1 MGTPT
6 GLLFKQIHD
15 KLEKQA
21 NNTLRQQGLTMM
33 QVSVLL
39 TIQGA
44 EGKRCSMKELERF
57 FGRGPVHG
65 GGGRLSAGAEGPGD
79 RHRCPG
85 GQACKVGLHY
95 RIWREM
101 LRPGGLSHGPG
112 RGEAAA
118 GLLPGGAG
126 AAERHAGPGGRQSEL
141 KISLLPEGYFRD
153 KTIACY

>member
-57 FGRGPVHG
+57 SAWPSPRWRG
-65 GGGRLSAGAEGPGD
+65 S
-79 RHRCPG
+79 
-85 GQACKVGLHY
+85 
-95 RIWREM
+95 
-101 LRPGGLSHGPG
+101 
-112 RGEAAA
+112 
-118 GLLPGGAG
+118 
-126 AAERHAGPGGRQSEL
+126 
-141 KISLLPEGYFRD
+141 SLGWSRR
-153 KTIACY
+153 AW

>member
-57 FGRGPVHG
+57 FGVAQSTVAGVVS
-65 GGGRLSAGAEGPGD
+65 RLEQKGLVTATGAPED
-79 RHRCPG
+79 RRVKLVCITG
-85 GQACKVGLHY
+85 SGEKCCGQAACH
-95 RIWREM
+95 M
-101 LRPGGLSHGPG
+101 DQ
-112 RGEAAA
+112 
-118 GLLPGGAG
+118 
-126 AAERHAGPGGRQSEL
+126 AEE
-141 KISLLPEGYFRD
+141 SLLRGFSPEERAQLKSLLVRVAD
-153 KTIACY
+153 NLN

>member
-57 FGRGPVHG
+57 FGVAQKGLVT
-65 GGGRLSAGAEGPGD
+65 ATGAPED
-79 RHRCPG
+79 RRVKLVCITG
-85 GQACKVGLHY
+85 SGEKCCGQAACHMDQAEERL
-95 RIWREM
+95 
-101 LRPGGLSHGPG
+101 LRGFSP
-112 RGEAAA
+112 E
-118 GLLPGGAG
+118 
-126 AAERHAGPGGRQSEL
+126 ERAQL
-141 KISLLPEGYFRD
+141 KSLLVRVAD
-153 KTIACY
+153 NLN